1 MTRLN
6 EVTTLTP
13 LALSGPD
20 LRDAATALVV
30 ALGCGLLIGIE
41 RERRKGSGP
50 QRAFAGLRTFALTCV
65 MGAAAALSGL
75 PGVVLVGAAVVG
87 ALAVVAYWRDR
98 SDDPGSTTEVALL
111 LTYLI
116 GVLCSRS
123 LPLAAALA
131 VGLTALL
138 AGRAVLHQWASQWL
152 RPGEVRDGIVLAALV
167 LIALPLVPDRP
178 LWGPVLNPYLIV
190 QLLAL
195 LLGVQSLAHL
205 CGRLL
210 QARHAVAF
218 SALAS
223 GFVSSTATIATLGLA
238 VREGRSAARLMAG
251 GGLLSCVS
259 TQLQLLL
266 VAAAVQPAWL
276 ALLWGPA
283 VASGLLATAWGGW
296 LVWSAPLP
304 ADGPAAPGAGAGGL
318 LATSPQTEGLPAAQ
332 DDRMFSLRGAALVA
346 ALLSGIQI
354 VVYALQLWLGQAG
367 LLVGVLLA
375 ALADLHAALAAVF
388 ALAGPAGPAG
398 MAAVLPVMLALLVH
412 AGSKSVVALFSGG
425 GRYLAWLAP
434 GLWVHTL
441 LGVAGLWWLAS

>member
-1 MTRLN
+1 MLFTDSHLDPGQAAA
-6 EVTTLTP
+6 V
-13 LALSGPD
+13 LA
-20 LRDAATALVV
+20 V

-50 QRAFAGLRTFALTCV
+50 RRGFAGLRTFALTCV
-65 MGAAAALSGL
+65 MGAVTALTGLSALVLLGAAL
-75 PGVVLVGAAVVG
+75 VG
-87 ALAVVAYWRDR
+87 ALAVVAYVRDR
-98 SDDPGSTTEVALL
+98 SDDPGITTEVALL

-116 GVLCSRS
+116 GVLSSWS

-131 VGLTALL
+131 VGLTGLL
-138 AGRAVLHQWASQWL
+138 AGRAALHRFASQWL
-152 RPGEVRDGIVLAALV
+152 RPAEVRDGIVLAALV
-167 LIALPLVPDRP
+167 LMALPLVPDRP
-178 LWGPVLNPYLIV
+178 FWGPVLNPHVIV

-205 CGRLL
+205 CRRLL
-210 QARHAVAF
+210 QAHQAVAF

-223 GFVSSTATIATLGLA
+223 GFVSSTATIATLGMA
-238 VREGRSAARLMAG
+238 VREGRSGARLMAG

-283 VASGLLATAWGGW
+283 LAGALLATAWGWW
-296 LVWSAPLP
+296 LVRGAPLE
-304 ADGPAAPGAGAGGL
+304 ALDAARS
-318 LATSPQTEGLPAAQ
+318 SPRIEGLPGAP
-332 DDRMFSLRGAALVA
+332 DDRMFSLRGAAVVA

-354 VVYALQLWLGQAG
+354 AVYALELWMGRAG
-367 LLVGVLLA
+367 LLAGVLLA

-388 ALAGPAGPAG
+388 ALAGPADT
-398 MAAVLPVMLALLVH
+398 AAALPVMLALLVH
-412 AGSKSVVALFSGG
+412 AGSKSVVALLAGG
-425 GRYLAWLAP
+425 GRYLVWLAP

-441 LGVAGLWWLAS
+441 AGVAVLYWMAR

>member
-1 MTRLN
+1 MLFTDSH
-6 EVTTLTP
+6 VTP
-13 LALSGPD
+13 AQAAAVLA
-20 LRDAATALVV
+20 V

-50 QRAFAGLRTFALTCV
+50 RRGFAGLRTFALTCV
-65 MGAAAALSGL
+65 MGAVTALTGLSALVLLGAAL
-75 PGVVLVGAAVVG
+75 VG

-98 SDDPGSTTEVALL
+98 SDDPGSTTEVALF

-116 GVLCSRS
+116 GVLSSWS

-131 VGLTALL
+131 VGLTGLL
-138 AGRAVLHQWASQWL
+138 AARVALHRFASQWL
-152 RPGEVRDGIVLAALV
+152 RPAEVRDAIVLAALV
-167 LIALPLVPDRP
+167 LIALPLLPDRP
-178 LWGPVLNPYLIV
+178 FWGRVLNPQEIV

-205 CGRLL
+205 CRRLL

-223 GFVSSTATIATLGLA
+223 GFVSSTATIAALGLA
-238 VREGRSAARLMAG
+238 VREGRSGARLMAG

-259 TQLQLLL
+259 TQVLLLL

-276 ALLWGPA
+276 AVLWGPA
-283 VASGLLATAWGGW
+283 LAGALLAAAWGWW
-296 LVWSAPLP
+296 LVRGAPLQ
-304 ADGPAAPGAGAGGL
+304 ALD
-318 LATSPQTEGLPAAQ
+318 ATESSPRIEGLPSAQ
-332 DDRMFSLRGAALVA
+332 DERMFSLRGAAAVA

-354 VVYALQLWLGQAG
+354 GVYALELWLGRAG
-367 LLVGVLLA
+367 LIAGTLLA

-388 ALAGPAGPAG
+388 ALAGPAD
-398 MAAVLPVMLALLVH
+398 AAAALPVMLALLVH
-412 AGSKSVVALFSGG
+412 AGSKSVVAMLVGG

-441 LGVAGLWWLAS
+441 VGVASLWWLARG